1 MSPFVRA
8 LDLRHLFSL
17 HEKIFPRRHPAP
29 GIKDS
34 SVTGRAG
41 YHGVNR
47 SSHVLSF
54 ARDGKQSR
62 FFYGNDAQKTLEEIK
77 GDAHRISRGVRFAT
91 EENDCL
97 ARENDRHASART
109 SPGTGATGT
118 SERSP
123 SGATL
128 SKRLRNGRSNL
139 LKPSLTRRL

>member
-1 MSPFVRA
+1 MATTP
-8 LDLRHLFSL
+8 
-17 HEKIFPRRHPAP
+17 K
-29 GIKDS
+29 
-34 SVTGRAG
+34 
-41 YHGVNR
+41 
-47 SSHVLSF
+47 
-54 ARDGKQSR
+54 
-62 FFYGNDAQKTLEEIK
+62 KTLEEIK

-139 LKPSLTRRL
+139 LKPSLTRRLSSLITPGYRKSAKRATATSRRIM